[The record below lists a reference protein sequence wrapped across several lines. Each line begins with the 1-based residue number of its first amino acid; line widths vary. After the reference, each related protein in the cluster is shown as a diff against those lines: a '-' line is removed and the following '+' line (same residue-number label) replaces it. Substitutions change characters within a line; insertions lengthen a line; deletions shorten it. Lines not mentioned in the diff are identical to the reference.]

1 MSLEEPLTD
10 AERRSETR
18 WAAGGIA
25 ILACFA
31 LGAVYAGYKV
41 LSLPPPA
48 AAGPVDHGALPASVR
63 DEAQALLAGQLDNA
77 RLEERWEEG
86 RRDFH
91 ITGTPRNPL
100 VSEFLREFKPLVA
113 KRLMPLLQPYGELI
127 SFEIYNTDLPPARL
141 RAFPPAPNAKPN

>member
-1 MSLEEPLTD
+1 MSLEEPLTE

-18 WAAGGIA
+18 WAAWGIG
-25 ILACFA
+25 ILVCFV
-31 LGAVYAGYKV
+31 LGAFYAGYKV

-48 AAGPVDHGALPASVR
+48 TAGPVDHGALPASVR
-63 DEAQALLAGQLDNA
+63 AQAQALLEAQLDNA
-77 RLEERWEEG
+77 HLEERWNEG

-91 ITGTPRNPL
+91 ISGSPRNPL

-141 RAFPPAPNAKPN
+141 RAFPAAPNAKPN

>member
-18 WAAGGIA
+18 WAAGGFA
-25 ILACFA
+25 ILGCFI
-31 LGAVYAGYKV
+31 LGAFYAGYKV

-48 AAGPVDHGALPASVR
+48 AGPVDHGALPATVR
-63 DEAQALLAGQLDNA
+63 QQAQDLLDSQLDNA
-77 RLEERWEEG
+77 RIDERWDEG

-91 ITGTPRNPL
+91 ISGTPRNPL
-100 VSEFLREFKPLVA
+100 VSEFLRDFKPLVA
-113 KRLMPLLQPYGELI
+113 KRLMPMLQPYGELI

-141 RAFPPAPNAKPN
+141 RAFPPAKK